1 MEWVD
6 VVLDKDKWGAVVDMV
21 MNLEVLYI
29 AWKFLISLRILSFSR
44 RILLHGVS

>member
-6 VVLDKDKWGAVVDMV
+6 VAWDKDTLEAFVDMV
-21 MNLEVLYI
+21 MNLKVLYT
-29 AWKFLISLRILSFSR
+29 ARKFLTSVRPLSFSR